1 MNEIGGYLELEN
13 FTGEEYYPELLKLNL
28 GRTAL
33 LFALDYLKVKKL
45 WLPYFL
51 CDSVIY
57 PTVHFLLLH
66 SFL

>member
-33 LFALDYLKVKKL
+33 LFALIQNLNRFFPL
-45 WLPYFL
+45 AN
-51 CDSVIY
+51 
-57 PTVHFLLLH
+57 
-66 SFL
+66 